1 MRHLKFDESGSCA
14 SIKDIDFMSGG
25 TRAAFGDAEAL
36 CIQENLKLFNV
47 RTHRTNAEI
56 AIEAE
61 FNRSS
66 LLIYSA
72 CHDWIN
78 GRAHRGRCRFG
89 VSVSRAAGRRGM
101 LIFLRLILIF
111 PETWLLKSASQVG
124 SSVQKFCGLSF
135 PKRSLSSIHTT
146 NPT

>member
-1 MRHLKFDESGSCA
+1 MHHLKFDESGPCA
-14 SIKDIDFMSGG
+14 SIKDIGFMSGR

-72 CHDWIN
+72 VTIGSTG
-78 GRAHRGRCRFG
+78 GRTGG
-89 VSVSRAAGRRGM
+89 DAGSEEAC
-101 LIFLRLILIF
+101 
-111 PETWLLKSASQVG
+111 PEPPADEGCLFFSD
-124 SSVQKFCGLSF
+124 
-135 PKRSLSSIHTT
+135 
-146 NPT
+146 